1 MVNPQL
7 GCIRTV
13 PSFSP
18 LPSNLQ
24 SHEETRSAVSSIL
37 LNDSNSDLSWP
48 TISPEVENR
57 ASSSKRKVGRP
68 PGSKNKRQRKDVI
81 KIMQDDGNPEEFQ
94 DDPELCREFQ
104 QFKWAL
110 HMTDEK

>member
-7 GCIRTV
+7 GSIRTV
-13 PSFSP
+13 PSLPP

-24 SHEETRSAVSSIL
+24 SPEETRTAVSSIL
-37 LNDSNSDLSWP
+37 LNESTSDLSWP
-48 TISPEVENR
+48 SISPEIENH
-57 ASSSKRKVGRP
+57 AITIKRKVGRP

-81 KIMQDDGNPEEFQ
+81 KIIQDDGNPEEFQ

-104 QFKWAL
+104 QFRWAL
-110 HMTDEK
+110 HMTDDK